1 MKKLI
6 SVFVLTIIIPY
17 LFTILIMTITD
28 FQGKPDI
35 ELSSN
40 IKGISEAVF
49 EKIWLPLLIL
59 TPFIV
64 VLPLFLAKLSIK
76 GVPRVDTFLYK
87 KIGPQKHYMTEL
99 YLKSKII
106 YGALHN
112 ILLYVIPFIFIVLL
126 LIGSILAIPFALV
139 MIYRMY
145 MLNYDRVWFVKNE
158 FLIALVYSLMIYSFF
173 MPVSFI
179 VYAISFAIS
188 GLIVHK
194 INRKWFINSLVTIF
208 ILINVTLLT
217 LYLID

>member
-6 SVFVLTIIIPY
+6 SVFVLTVIIPY
-17 LFTILIMTITD
+17 MFTILIMTITD

-35 ELSSN
+35 ELFSQ
-40 IKGISEAVF
+40 IKELSRAVF
-49 EKIWLPLLIL
+49 GKIWLSLLFL
-59 TPFIV
+59 TPVII

-76 GVPRVDTFLYK
+76 GLPRVDALLHK
-87 KIGPQKHYMTEL
+87 KIKPHKR
-99 YLKSKII
+99 YLEKLHLKNKII

-112 ILLYVIPFIFIVLL
+112 VLLYVIPFIFIVLL
-126 LIGSILAIPFALV
+126 LFGSVFSIPFALV
-139 MIYRMY
+139 MVYRMY
-145 MLNYDRVWFVKNE
+145 MLNYDMVWFVKNE

-179 VYAISFAIS
+179 VYAIPFAIS

-194 INRKWFINSLVTIF
+194 INKKWFINSLVTIF

-217 LYLID
+217 LYLIN